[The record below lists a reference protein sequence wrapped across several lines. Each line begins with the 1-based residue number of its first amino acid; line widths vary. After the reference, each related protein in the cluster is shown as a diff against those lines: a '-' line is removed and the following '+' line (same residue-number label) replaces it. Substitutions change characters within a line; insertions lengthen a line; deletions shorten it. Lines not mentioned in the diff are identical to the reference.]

1 MRFLLDANVC
11 IDYLNGTFPDVA
23 RRIHEA
29 NPSDLS
35 ISVIALAELRYGAD
49 KSAKTPQNH
58 RRLDTLIEELR
69 SLDFDESAA
78 AAYGRLRSSLEA
90 GGTPVGPND
99 MLIAAQA
106 ISADLVLVTA
116 NEREFS
122 RIEGLRIENWRL
134 PAEET

>member
-1 MRFLLDANVC
+1 MSHAIL
-11 IDYLNGTFPDVA
+11 A
-23 RRIHEA
+23 RCQRLYRLFERYV
-29 NPSDLS
+29 SGRR
-35 ISVIALAELRYGAD
+35 AE
-49 KSAKTPQNH
+49 K
-58 RRLDTLIEELR
+58 ELR

-106 ISADLVLVTA
+106 ISADLILVTA

-134 PAEET
+134 PAEDI